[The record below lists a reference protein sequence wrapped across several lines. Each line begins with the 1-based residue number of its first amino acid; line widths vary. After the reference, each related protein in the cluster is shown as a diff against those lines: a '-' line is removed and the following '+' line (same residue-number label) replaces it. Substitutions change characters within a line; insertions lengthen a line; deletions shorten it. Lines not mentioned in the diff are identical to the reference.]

1 MFFVKHYAHSF
12 VHVDLKERDA
22 SSAVSICHNSCVDDR
37 IKMPPPPRR
46 MPSPVCRESTL
57 TNSQTHVRNGFLA
70 HKQSLNRSDSYDS
83 RSEGSP
89 PRTQPLRSLGA
100 NDEISTKGKKK
111 EHVLQTPGQNEYRP
125 HKNITNAC
133 NSDDSSSE
141 GELPKISTKRK
152 KKKQVFNAMQHFG
165 SSSDEG
171 ESEKVE
177 EHRRYHK
184 RDPSDGDE
192 KVIKRQSGV
201 SETLRY
207 NKENE
212 EWESIYQRRDFN
224 EDGVHVLQ
232 QYDSAKGYWYRVGTY
247 ELDGGVYYLTE
258 GEK

>member
-22 SSAVSICHNSCVDDR
+22 SSAVSISHNSCVDDR

-46 MPSPVCRESTL
+46 MPPPVCRESTL

-125 HKNITNAC
+125 HKKLRMRAILMIRVLKENFQRF
-133 NSDDSSSE
+133 
-141 GELPKISTKRK
+141 LPKGRKRSK
-152 KKKQVFNAMQHFG
+152 
-165 SSSDEG
+165 SSMLCNILDHHPM
-171 ESEKVE
+171 KAN
-177 EHRRYHK
+177 
-184 RDPSDGDE
+184 
-192 KVIKRQSGV
+192 
-201 SETLRY
+201 LR
-207 NKENE
+207 K
-212 EWESIYQRRDFN
+212 
-224 EDGVHVLQ
+224 
-232 QYDSAKGYWYRVGTY
+232 
-247 ELDGGVYYLTE
+247 
-258 GEK
+258 